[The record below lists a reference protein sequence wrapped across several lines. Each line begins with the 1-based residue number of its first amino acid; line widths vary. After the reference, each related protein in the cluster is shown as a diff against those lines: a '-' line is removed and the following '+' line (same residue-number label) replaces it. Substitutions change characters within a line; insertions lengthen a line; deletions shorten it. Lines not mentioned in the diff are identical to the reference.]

1 MSKEVE
7 GQRVPI
13 SFTDGR
19 RTPVK
24 FIKDGE
30 IPPEKREYLILY
42 YSEIED
48 EEVKSFEII
57 TGRKKAYEFVRSIIE
72 YIDIHESKVL
82 VSGATLENC
91 KTVYE
96 YMKLMEVYFEDSFDI
111 EDYNMGD
118 IVD

>member
-1 MSKEVE
+1 MSDNKEE
-7 GQRVPI
+7 QRVPVK
-13 SFTDGR
+13 FTEEQR
-19 RTPVK
+19 VPVR

-42 YSEIED
+42 YSEIEN

-57 TGRKKAYEFVRSIIE
+57 TGRKEAYEFVKSIVE
-72 YIDIHESKVL
+72 FVDIHESKVL
-82 VSGATLENC
+82 VSNGTLENA